1 MRVLFI
7 LDSGRGR
14 VPLVLPPVRFA
25 SFLER
30 FVSMQSY
37 PRRTDGAIQG
47 RILPEGDLV
56 LGNGLDVE
64 ESGGGLAHDEV
75 LSGNE
80 AAHERQFRTGSG

>member
-1 MRVLFI
+1 MRVLFL

-30 FVSMQSY
+30 FVPMQSD
-37 PRRTDGAIQG
+37 PRRTDGAVQG
-47 RILPEGDLV
+47 RVLPEGDFV
-56 LGNGLDVE
+56 LGNGLDDE

-75 LSGNE
+75 LSGDE
-80 AAHERQFRTGSG
+80 TARGRQFRAVCF